1 MAIFLQFKFE
11 NLVWKLEEDLQ
22 LNSFQLSFPTRR
34 FLELEFSI
42 LPDGKIDESI
52 PVFIY
57 GVFNG
62 KGNRWEDN
70 TGKNNICE
78 NIQVH
83 FYLIKSL
90 KSGL

>member
-1 MAIFLQFKFE
+1 M
-11 NLVWKLEEDLQ
+11 D
-22 LNSFQLSFPTRR
+22 SRLSLRSGSSR
-34 FLELEFSI
+34 LRI
-42 LPDGKIDESI
+42 WWRVDIIDESI

-57 GVFNG
+57 RVFNG

>member
-1 MAIFLQFKFE
+1 M
-11 NLVWKLEEDLQ
+11 D
-22 LNSFQLSFPTRR
+22 SRLSYAPEAPAYAWWRVD
-34 FLELEFSI
+34 I
-42 LPDGKIDESI
+42 IDESI